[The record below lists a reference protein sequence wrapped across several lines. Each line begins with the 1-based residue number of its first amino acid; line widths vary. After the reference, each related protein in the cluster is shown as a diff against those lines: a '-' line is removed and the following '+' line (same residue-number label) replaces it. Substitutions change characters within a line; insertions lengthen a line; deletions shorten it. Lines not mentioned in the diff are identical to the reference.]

1 MGGCTGPMKD
11 LVSTTEE
18 VQEVKI
24 EEADGRRSF
33 RL

>member
-1 MGGCTGPMKD
+1 MKD
-11 LVSTTEE
+11 LVTTTEE
-18 VQEVKI
+18 VQEVQVVKI